1 MDLSQFGIDM
11 KELDEAAE
19 DIAASSPDMDP
30 CVIFKLGAAYGAAAA
45 LAAVSE
51 EGESDKEFLQA
62 QAHFSPSRVS

>member
-11 KELDEAAE
+11 EDLDEAAQ
-19 DIAASSPDMDP
+19 DAASSFPVLDP

-51 EGESDKEFLQA
+51 EGESDLKA
-62 QAHFSPSRVS
+62 QVIQSPL